1 MGKYG
6 FAFAA
11 ALAAMLIASPAAAQ
25 NDISKQIINTPSPE
39 AFAIYGLSQK
49 PKVRKDATVQG
60 GLALRVAIPGKGTTP
75 YAISLSAPITKPI
88 RKGDRLVLAFWARFD
103 KAEGPSVSIANASVQ
118 LAAAP
123 YTAFFG
129 KPVDIGPEWKL
140 HSVEGV
146 ADRDYAA
153 GEVAVSMHLAT
164 GKQVIDLGPIFL
176 LDLSLK

>member
-1 MGKYG
+1 MGKFA

-11 ALAAMLIASPAAAQ
+11 ALAGMLMAAPAAAQ
-25 NDISKQIINTPSPE
+25 SDLSKQIINEPSPG
-39 AFAIYGLSQK
+39 AFAIYGLPQK
-49 PKVRKDATVQG
+49 PKVRKDAAVQG
-60 GLALRVAIPGKGTTP
+60 GLALRVAIPGKGDTP
-75 YAISLSAPITKPI
+75 YAISLSAPIIKPI

-103 KAEGPSVSIANASVQ
+103 KAEGASVSIANASVQ
-118 LAAAP
+118 LAKAP

-129 KPVDIGPEWKL
+129 QPVELGPEWKL

-153 GEVAVSMHLAT
+153 GEVAISMHLAT

-176 LDLSLK
+176 LDLSL